1 MEILLTLIIC
11 LVLMIMAIIISKRIT
26 GTQVI
31 DNTFLSKPDYFY
43 EDIIYKDGAAF
54 RAYFLSSGE
63 MVEGTEELLYIVP
76 RE

>member
-1 MEILLTLIIC
+1 M
-11 LVLMIMAIIISKRIT
+11 
-26 GTQVI
+26 QVI

-63 MVEGTEELLYIVP
+63 MVDGTEEFLFVVP